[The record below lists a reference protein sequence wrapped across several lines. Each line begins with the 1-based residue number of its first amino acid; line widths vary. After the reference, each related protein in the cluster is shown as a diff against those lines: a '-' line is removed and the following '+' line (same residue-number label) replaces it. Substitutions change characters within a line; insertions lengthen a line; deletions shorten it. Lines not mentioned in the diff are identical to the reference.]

1 MTLLRV
7 KRTRVID
14 GHLLHL
20 SCGILGMG
28 HVPELCCAVVD
39 PTVGSMHPGGPNVLT
54 QRGKDRCA
62 AAQGRNYLRAAKG
75 SGSLHVFIE
84 IPQRL
89 EKSFCAKI
97 QSI

>member
-1 MTLLRV
+1 MHV

-14 GHLLHL
+14 GHLLRL
-20 SCGILGMG
+20 FCGKMGAG

-39 PTVGSMHPGGPNVLT
+39 PKVGSMHPAGPSVLT
-54 QRGKDRCA
+54 KCGKDWSA
-62 AAQGRNYLRAAKG
+62 ADPGGKDLRAAKG
-75 SGSLHVFIE
+75 SGSLNIFTE

-89 EKSFCAKI
+89 EKSLCAKI